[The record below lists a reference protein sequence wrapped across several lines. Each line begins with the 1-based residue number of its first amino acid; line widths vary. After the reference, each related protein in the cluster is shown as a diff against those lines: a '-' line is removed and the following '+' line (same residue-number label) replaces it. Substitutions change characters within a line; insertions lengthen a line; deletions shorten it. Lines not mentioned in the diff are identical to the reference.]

1 MIIGLTGKICAGKDT
16 LASMLPADRFSVID
30 VDRLGHEALSEN
42 VCAIRHA
49 FGDSVIKADGSVD
62 RKVLGPMVFA
72 DKEKLETLNS
82 ITHPW
87 MVERALGMARDAE
100 EKGRI
105 AVINAALLESM
116 GFVPHCDK
124 IILVTA
130 PYEVRE
136 RRAWLRSG
144 LDKDE
149 FRKRS
154 EAQKEI
160 GMTLFSFGRPV
171 ITIINGGDE
180 DSLSRQVSFLCDTI

>member
-1 MIIGLTGKICAGKDT
+1 
-16 LASMLPADRFSVID
+16 
-30 VDRLGHEALSEN
+30 
-42 VCAIRHA
+42 
-49 FGDSVIKADGSVD
+49 
-62 RKVLGPMVFA
+62 
-72 DKEKLETLNS
+72 
-82 ITHPW
+82 
-87 MVERALGMARDAE
+87 MARDAE
-100 EKGRI
+100 EKGLI

-149 FRKRS
+149 FRRRS

-160 GMTLFSFGRPV
+160 GLSLFSSGRPV

>member
-16 LASMLPADRFSVID
+16 LASMLPHDRFFVID
-30 VDRLGHEALSEN
+30 VDGLGHEALSEN
-42 VCAIRHA
+42 VSAIRHA

-72 DKEKLETLNS
+72 DKEKLE
-82 ITHPW
+82 
-87 MVERALGMARDAE
+87 RMARDAE
-100 EKGRI
+100 EKGLI

-149 FRKRS
+149 FRRRS

-160 GMTLFSFGRPV
+160 GLSLFSSGRPV